1 MKINWLNYNNKT
13 FRHIGFR
20 LMAIEQIIYYCLAC
34 FVVVIVPGPTV
45 TLIIANTFS
54 FGTRAG
60 LLNVVGT
67 QLGLILMIGLL
78 AIGFQFI
85 NQQLDW
91 FLIIIR
97 YFGAIYL
104 IWLGYKIFTSHSL
117 VTQTT
122 SKKYSNKGFIFQGF
136 LVIWSNPKAFL
147 FLGAFIPQFLNV
159 NKSTGNQ
166 LIYLGLLFML
176 IGTIF
181 DSAYAVVFGKFRNLI
196 SSKYLTLLNRIG
208 GSLLALLGLWLAI
221 S

>member
-1 MKINWLNYNNKT
+1 MT
-13 FRHIGFR
+13 
-20 LMAIEQIIYYCLAC
+20 IEQIIYYCLAC

-45 TLIIANTFS
+45 TLIIANTLA
-54 FGTRAG
+54 FGARAG
-60 LLNVVGT
+60 ILNVVGT

-91 FLIIIR
+91 FLDIIG

-104 IWLGYKIFTSHSL
+104 IWLGYKIFTSLSL
-117 VTQTT
+117 ITEITK
-122 SKKYSNKGFIFQGF
+122 KKYSHKEFIIQGF

-159 NKSTGNQ
+159 NQSTGIQ
-166 LIYLGLLFML
+166 IIYLGILFMV

-181 DSAYAVVFGKFRNLI
+181 DSAYAVAFGKFKKLM
-196 SSKYLTLLNRIG
+196 SSKHFRSFLQ
-208 GSLLALLGLWLAI
+208 A
-221 S
+221 